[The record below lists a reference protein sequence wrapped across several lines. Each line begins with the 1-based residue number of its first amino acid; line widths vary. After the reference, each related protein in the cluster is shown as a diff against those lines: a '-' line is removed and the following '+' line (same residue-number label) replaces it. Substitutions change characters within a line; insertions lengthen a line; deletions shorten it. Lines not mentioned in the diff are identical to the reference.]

1 MEVTTRML
9 QQAFNFQSL
18 MVQNEDG
25 RYRLASGEEI
35 IQAAMREINTR
46 FARGTKI
53 ISPAATQEY
62 LKLHLAHREHE
73 VFAVLW
79 LDNRHRVIAFEEL
92 FRGTID
98 GASVHPR
105 EVVKSA
111 LLNNAAACILCHNH
125 PSGVAEP
132 SAADKDITQR
142 IKDAL
147 ALVDVRILD
156 HVIVAERAYSFAEHG
171 LM

>member
-1 MEVTTRML
+1 ML
-9 QQAFNFQSL
+9 QQEFNFQSL
-18 MVQNEDG
+18 MVKDEAG
-25 RYRLASGEEI
+25 AYRLATGPEI
-35 IQAAMREINTR
+35 IEAAIREINAR
-46 FARGTKI
+46 FSRGTAI
-53 ISPAATQEY
+53 TSPAATHEY
-62 LKLHLAHREHE
+62 LRLKLAHREHE

-111 LLNNAAACILCHNH
+111 LLQNAAAAILCHNH

-132 SAADKDITQR
+132 SQADRQITRR
-142 IKDAL
+142 IQETL
-147 ALVDVRILD
+147 NLVDVRTLD
-156 HVIVAERAYSFAEHG
+156 HVIVAERSYSFAEHG
-171 LM
+171 LI